1 MSKVLIVGGAGY
13 VGGWFTDESVKAG
26 HEVRFLDNLTYE
38 DSYLK
43 NVDFA
48 FGDVLDFETVKP
60 HLKWADSV
68 VWLSALVGDPACA
81 INPKLTRETNVE
93 AVRHLTQN
101 FDGRIIFPS
110 TICLMGIHLMTR
122 YHEISQNKFGLTVH

>member
-26 HEVRFLDNLTYE
+26 HEVRVLDNLTYE

-48 FGDVLDFETVKP
+48 TKYM
-60 HLKWADSV
+60 
-68 VWLSALVGDPACA
+68 
-81 INPKLTRETNVE
+81 R
-93 AVRHLTQN
+93 AVS
-101 FDGRIIFPS
+101 IFV
-110 TICLMGIHLMTR
+110 IG
-122 YHEISQNKFGLTVH
+122 V